1 MDVLTAA
8 FSKQAAGP
16 LERTVIEQR
25 LRNCPRLPSLGSIN
39 SALREL
45 LHADDRYAA
54 QISDVIRRDPSLTA
68 RLLRLVNSVYYGFNS
83 RINSLE
89 EAVFYLG
96 VRQIRQLAT
105 VTPVIEDFQRI
116 AGRTPFPWRRFWQHC
131 ISTAMLT
138 REILNSD
145 QPANDEADYVAGLI
159 HDVGKIAM
167 AAVFPAH
174 FNDIQHRLAAEPT
187 DLLALE
193 VEVLGM
199 DHAELG
205 GLYLEYHNLPDVLVE
220 AARYHHRPEQAP
232 RHPELVAAVQLADRL
247 ARHSKIGHSGN
258 PGAVSFQDWVD
269 SSGWGILYPH
279 RTAAELEHQRAALQR
294 NLEHLPTI
302 LEGIV

>member
-1 MDVLTAA
+1 MDVLTPENLK
-8 FSKQAAGP
+8 SAGP
-16 LERTVIEQR
+16 LARKDIEHR

-45 LHADDRYAA
+45 LSADNRYAS

-83 RINSLE
+83 RINSIE

-105 VTPVIEDFQRI
+105 VTPIIEDFQRI
-116 AGRTPFPWRRFWQHC
+116 AGQTQFPWRLFWQHC
-131 ISTAMLT
+131 ISTAILT
-138 REILNSD
+138 REILNSEKSSG
-145 QPANDEADYVAGLI
+145 DEADYVAGLI

-174 FNDIQHRLAAEPT
+174 FTVIQQRLAAEPT
-187 DLLALE
+187 ELLALE
-193 VEVLGM
+193 VEVLGI

-205 GLYLEYHNLPDVLVE
+205 GLYLEYHNLPDVLIE
-220 AARYHHRPEQAP
+220 AARCHHDPAKAM
-232 RHPELVAAVQLADRL
+232 RHPEVVAAVQLADRL
-247 ARHSKIGHSGN
+247 ARFSKIGDSGN
-258 PGAVSFQDWVD
+258 PGEITFQDWVD
-269 SSGWGILYPH
+269 SSGWNILYPD
-279 RTAAELEHQRAALQR
+279 RAGFELEHKRADLKR